1 MQQGR
6 AAILCEE
13 VKTSL
18 SDKAEF
24 EQNLKECGF
33 LGENIAGRGNSKH
46 KGHQAGG
53 ALVHYSW
60 KRKKALMVQPQ
71 EQGQVVQSSPC
82 RARIITVVTIGTWP
96 SAFYEYAWNGK
107 LLESFEKT

>member
-1 MQQGR
+1 MRGDPAR
-6 AAILCEE
+6 ESAILCEE

-24 EQNLKECGF
+24 ERNLKECGF

-53 ALVHYSW
+53 PWCTIL
-60 KRKKALMVQPQ
+60 
-71 EQGQVVQSSPC
+71 G
-82 RARIITVVTIGTWP
+82 RARRR
-96 SAFYEYAWNGK
+96 
-107 LLESFEKT
+107 